1 MDHVLCCKQNN
12 GEIEARHDAI
22 VREFK
27 NLTNHAG
34 LQFIDARLGESS
46 TVNQVDDRAADGCIR
61 GLCHKPLHID
71 VTVANP
77 TGQTC
82 LNISQNE
89 DNSSSIRQHANR
101 EKERIKNDKHLHRCQ
116 EINAKF
122 MPLAF
127 EIHGSASDSVNKLI
141 RSLVSK
147 AAEITFAP
155 YHILLSYW
163 RKRFSVCLQHHN
175 ALIINQAYLRLNNH
189 GGGNMNRDFD
199 IENIS

>member
-127 EIHGSASDSVNKLI
+127 EIHGSASDSVNKLHGSPVFI
-141 RSLVSK
+141 AFDRIGRQEAKVMVSK
-147 AAEITFAP
+147 CLLFG
-155 YHILLSYW
+155 ILCHTL
-163 RKRFSVCLQHHN
+163 F
-175 ALIINQAYLRLNNH
+175 INNFTQS
-189 GGGNMNRDFD
+189 F
-199 IENIS
+199 